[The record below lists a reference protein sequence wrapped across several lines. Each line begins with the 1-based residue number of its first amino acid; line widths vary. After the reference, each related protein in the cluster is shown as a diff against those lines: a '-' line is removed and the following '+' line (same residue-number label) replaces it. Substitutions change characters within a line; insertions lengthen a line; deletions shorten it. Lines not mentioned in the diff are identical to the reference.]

1 MRYFLQ
7 RLLQLV
13 VVFLI
18 VTFAA
23 MVAIQGSSKDP
34 ARDLAGALSA
44 NDARIE
50 EIREQYH
57 LDRAYPIRYAYWL
70 KNLVTLDLGAS
81 PGSNLEVRTLIAQR
95 APVTL
100 LLGVYS
106 ILLALVIAVPA
117 AVYCA
122 YRRDGPID
130 RLVSGLTF
138 AMVSLPNIILAVL
151 LGYFLSA
158 KWKVFA
164 YPASKIWLWDN
175 PVLHVKNF
183 ALPALAL
190 GLGLAAIFTRLL
202 RADLVNTLQ
211 SDFIVMARA
220 KGLSPRRILW
230 RHALRSSLFS
240 ILTSVALQFGGIL
253 GGAVVVEQIYAL
265 PGMGLLLFQ
274 AVQTKDLLVVQ
285 ACAAL
290 FALAVVVVNFLV
302 DLLYAAVDPRIR
314 HARTLG

>member
-18 VTFAA
+18 VTFVA
-23 MVAIQGSSKDP
+23 MVAIQGASKDP
-34 ARDLAGALSA
+34 ARDLAGPLNS
-44 NDARIE
+44 NEQRVE
-50 EIREQYH
+50 QIRQQYH

-70 KNLVTLDLGAS
+70 KNIVTLDLGTS
-81 PGSNLEVRTLIAQR
+81 PTNNLEVRTLIAQR

-100 LLGVYS
+100 LLGFYS
-106 ILLALVIAVPA
+106 IVCALLIAVPV
-117 AVYCA
+117 AVYSA
-122 YRRDGPID
+122 YRRDGPFD
-130 RLVSGLTF
+130 RIVSGATF
-138 AMVSLPNIILAVL
+138 AIVSLPNIILAVL
-151 LGYFLSA
+151 LGYF
-158 KWKVFA
+158 FA
-164 YPASKIWLWDN
+164 TRWRIFSYAASKVWIWDN

-183 ALPALAL
+183 ALPTFVL
-190 GLGLAAIFTRLL
+190 GFGLSAIFVRLL

-240 ILTSVALQFGGIL
+240 IMTSVALQFGGIL

-290 FALAVVVVNFLV
+290 FALAVVLINFVV
-302 DLLYAAVDPRIR
+302 DLLYAVVDPRIR
-314 HARTLG
+314 HARALG

>member
-1 MRYFLQ
+1 MRYLLQ

-18 VTFAA
+18 VTFVA
-23 MVAIQGSSKDP
+23 MVAIQGASRDP
-34 ARDLAGALSA
+34 ARDLAGPLSS
-44 NDARIE
+44 NE
-50 EIREQYH
+50 ERVEQIRQQYH

-70 KNLVTLDLGAS
+70 KNIVTLDLGTS
-81 PGSNLEVRTLIAQR
+81 PTNNLEVRTLIGQR

-100 LLGVYS
+100 LLGLYA
-106 ILLALVIAVPA
+106 ILFALLIAVPV
-117 AVYCA
+117 AVYSA
-122 YRRDGPID
+122 YRRDGPFD
-130 RLVSGLTF
+130 RIVSGATF
-138 AMVSLPNIILAVL
+138 AIVSLPNIILAVL
-151 LGYFLSA
+151 LGYFFA
-158 KWKVFA
+158 TKWRIFTYA
-164 YPASKIWLWDN
+164 ASKIWPWDN

-183 ALPALAL
+183 ALPTIVL
-190 GLGLAAIFTRLL
+190 GLGLSAIFVRLL

-240 ILTSVALQFGGIL
+240 LMTSVALQFGGIL

-290 FALAVVVVNFLV
+290 FALAVVLVNFVV
-302 DLLYAAVDPRIR
+302 DLLYAVVDPRIR
-314 HARTLG
+314 HARALG